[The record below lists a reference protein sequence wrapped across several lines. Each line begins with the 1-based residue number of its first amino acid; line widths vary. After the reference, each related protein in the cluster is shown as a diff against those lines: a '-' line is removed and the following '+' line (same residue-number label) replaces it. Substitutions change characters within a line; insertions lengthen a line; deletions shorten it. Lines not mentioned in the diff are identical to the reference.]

1 MPSDKILSGIEA
13 VLFDLDGTLID
24 TAPDM
29 VAVLSKMLCD
39 HDRQPVDYAIA
50 RSTVSNGALGLV
62 SLGFPD
68 ADDIEHKRFYN
79 EYLDRYEQAICME
92 SCVFPGLVALLENME
107 AEGRP
112 WGIVTNKP
120 RRMTDPLLAALG
132 LTERASCAISGDTLP
147 QRKPDPAPLL
157 YASDLIRVAAKNIVY
172 VGDARRDIQA
182 GQSAGMRTIAAAY
195 GYIVSGDDPLSWN
208 ADLVAHE
215 TSDLTHMLTS
225 ALTEKS
231 DA

>member
-1 MPSDKILSGIEA
+1 MPSQKILSGIEA

-29 VAVLSKMLCD
+29 VAVLSKMLGE
-39 HDRQPVDYAIA
+39 HDRQPVDYETA
-50 RSTVSNGALGLV
+50 RSNVSNGALGLV

-68 ADDIEHKRFYN
+68 ADDIEHQRLYN
-79 EYLDRYEQAICME
+79 EYLDRYESAICLH
-92 SCVFPGLVALLENME
+92 SCVFPGLITLLDQME
-107 AEGRP
+107 ALGRP

-132 LTERASCAISGDTLP
+132 LTQRAGCAISGDTLP

-157 YASDLIRVAAKNIVY
+157 YASDLIRVAAKNVAY

-182 GQSAGMRTIAAAY
+182 GQAAGMRTIAAAY

-208 ADLVAHE
+208 ADLVAHD

-225 ALTEKS
+225 ALTETS